1 MNIAGNTMHT
11 GDKKKDHRGY
21 AETMTS
27 EQVDSLLSE
36 AWLKEQKQQIRAGN
50 EKLKTKLPFLCPHYS
65 QFRNN
70 HRAQADIIPE
80 SFTFMTCVDVDDLEL
95 VEKAIKNALEVN
107 SEDGDWKDM
116 VLRIDYSARKKVHIW
131 ILLPV
136 GKTIAEA
143 QQEFCAEIDV
153 PYDESCIT
161 PERFIFMTDIEEEV
175 YRSPKWL
182 QSLTDEELEERR
194 EAYLMRG
201 LDVDGRNPTPA
212 LPKGGSKTLAPKQ
225 GRDGEGSPTQKEPEP
240 LCNSAEEASKQS
252 LAAFDLC
259 AEQAGLNPTA
269 MDVWGEHNWHSN
281 LMAVLSVGVGK
292 LMTRQQLQAVV
303 AVRLPN
309 YAQTEDCQKLID
321 YFYEKYDT
329 DKGFMNAGLR
339 KINAQVQKVK
349 NEIDCSDP
357 LPPNLGGSAEATG
370 LSALFA
376 AKLPPALPTKLPKLV
391 AVATKSTPEKYK
403 ATVAQAIFPP
413 LATYPKKLGF
423 VYIDNQVRE
432 LRINCLIVAGT
443 GAGKDSCTQQPLTH
457 IIADMK
463 ERDDMNRE
471 RLKKFNEEFNNK
483 AGNKQKPQRPDD
495 LIIQTIKSNITQA
508 ALVQRMDEAN
518 GAPLY
523 VRLNELEQ
531 WDKIEGQKGRTNQF
545 TTLKLCDDEGNDFG
559 ADRAGT
565 QSVMASGCLHL
576 NWNANTTTA
585 KVLNYFRYVLTDGP
599 ISRLCLATIPDE
611 EIGADIPIFGD
622 YGSEY
627 DEALKPYIMN
637 LKNATGIVDCPQ
649 ARRLARKLKDE
660 CAEFA
665 RLSQDRIFDNLS
677 HRALV
682 AVFRKA
688 CLLYV
693 ANGKKWEKAIE
704 EFCRWSLFYDLYLKL
719 KLWGDAIRQ
728 ADSEVTTS
736 KRGPQSLL
744 DLLPN
749 EFTVEDV
756 RRIRQQRG
764 MDSSV
769 KETNHLIR
777 TWKNRGYCAQSTEHS
792 FKKAPKF
799 ESKTI

>member
-36 AWLKEQKQQIRAGN
+36 AWLKEQKLKIRAGN

-80 SFTFMTCVDVDDLEL
+80 SFTFMTCVDVDDKEL

-107 SEDGDWKDM
+107 SEEGDWKDM

-143 QQEFCAEIDV
+143 QQDFCQEIDV

-201 LDVDGRNPTPA
+201 LDVDGREM
-212 LPKGGSKTLAPKQ
+212 KKEYKTEVKTEVK
-225 GRDGEGSPTQKEPEP
+225 EGVK
-240 LCNSAEEASKQS
+240 AEAADPSC
-252 LAAFDLC
+252 LTAFDLC
-259 AEQAGLNPTA
+259 AEQAGLNPTS
-269 MDVWGEHNWHSN
+269 MDVWGEHNWHTN
-281 LMAVLSVGVGK
+281 LMAVLSVGVAK
-292 LMTRQQLQAVV
+292 LMSRQQLQAVIAERV
-303 AVRLPN
+303 KN
-309 YAQTEDCQKLID
+309 YSQTEDCQKLIN

-339 KINAQVQKVK
+339 KINAQVQKQK
-349 NEIDCSDP
+349 NSVACSDP
-357 LPPNLGGSAEATG
+357 LPPNLGGSDSG
-370 LSALFA
+370 LSGLFA
-376 AKLPPALPTKLPKLV
+376 AKLPPALPEKLPKLV
-391 AVATKSTPEKYK
+391 AVATKSTPVKYK

-457 IIADMK
+457 IIAEMK

-471 RLKKFNEEFNNK
+471 RLKKFNDEYNNK
-483 AGNKQKPQRPDD
+483 AGNKQKPTRPDD

-611 EIGADIPIFGD
+611 EIGADIAIFGD
-622 YGSEY
+622 YGTEY
-627 DEALKPYIMN
+627 DEALKPYIKN

-649 ARRLARKLKDE
+649 ARKLARKLKDE

-665 RLSQDRIFDNLS
+665 RLSQDRVFDNLS

-682 AVFRKA
+682 AAFRKA

-704 EFCRWSLFYDLYLKL
+704 EFCRWSLFYDLYLKM

-744 DLLPN
+744 ELLPD
-749 EFTVEDV
+749 EFTIEDAKRV
-756 RRIRQQRG
+756 RSQLG
-764 MDSSV
+764 MSTE
-769 KETNHLIR
+769 KTNKMVSQ
-777 TWKNRGYCAQSTEHS
+777 WKTRGYILQLTVDS
-792 FKKAPKF
+792 FKKALK
-799 ESKTI
+799 EEKKV

>member
-11 GDKKKDHRGY
+11 GDKKKDNRGY

-143 QQEFCAEIDV
+143 QKEFCAEIDV

-201 LDVDGRNPTPA
+201 LDVDGREM
-212 LPKGGSKTLAPKQ
+212 KKEVKTEVKTEVK
-225 GRDGEGSPTQKEPEP
+225 EGVK
-240 LCNSAEEASKQS
+240 AEAADPSC
-252 LAAFDLC
+252 LTAFDLC
-259 AEQAGLNPTA
+259 AEQAGLNPTS
-269 MDVWGEHNWHSN
+269 MDVWGEHNWHTN
-281 LMAVLSVGVGK
+281 LMAVLSVGVAK
-292 LMTRQQLQAVV
+292 LMSRQQLQAVIAERV
-303 AVRLPN
+303 KN
-309 YAQTEDCQKLID
+309 YSQTEDCQKLIN

-339 KINAQVQKVK
+339 KINAQVQKQK
-349 NEIDCSDP
+349 NSVACSAP
-357 LPPNLGGSAEATG
+357 LPPNLGGSDSG
-370 LSALFA
+370 LSGLFA

-649 ARRLARKLKDE
+649 ARKLARKLKDE

-665 RLSQDRIFDNLS
+665 RLSQDRVFDNLS

-704 EFCRWSLFYDLYLKL
+704 EFCRWSLFYDLYLKM

-744 DLLPN
+744 ELLPD
-749 EFTVEDV
+749 EFTIEDAKRV
-756 RRIRQQRG
+756 RSQLG
-764 MDSSV
+764 MSTE
-769 KETNHLIR
+769 KTNKMVSQ
-777 TWKNRGYCAQSTEHS
+777 WKTRGYILQLTVDS
-792 FKKAPKF
+792 FKKALK
-799 ESKTI
+799 EEKKV